1 MVDPIPSLRILQSF
15 TKVYEI
21 LRDEMM
27 ADDLVKENP
36 LYARE
41 WFKEVRSVILQLE
54 FCNNQTLVAH
64 WVYRSWT
71 TMSQVESSTVAWLSM
86 TPLLLSRER
95 R

>member
-1 MVDPIPSLRILQSF
+1 MD
-15 TKVYEI
+15 VYGI

-54 FCNNQTLVAH
+54 SHEFATTCYADLVATGLN
-64 WVYRSWT
+64 RSWT
-71 TMSQVESSTVAWLSM
+71 TMFQAAS
-86 TPLLLSRER
+86 
-95 R
+95 